1 MLAHLKIKT
10 TKKEE
15 KKRKNIRCYLAQGDA
30 CFPNRFYQPRQLTYF
45 IRLVYDILH
54 TIIALI
60 KHILLLIVL
69 HFCFVFTFTIC
80 KPFQKF
86 VLVVKK
92 IADNELYVFPLVVR
106 FVWFSPP
113 NNCCQIWICWL
124 VGNLVYLLHL
134 SKDIISIPAR
144 RSVPLA
150 SRLKN
155 TLIGIFLMISQTL
168 SRAV

>member
-1 MLAHLKIKT
+1 MFVKSVLTLTDSLTDSLTASLLERPVTLKISCAGIKD
-10 TKKEE
+10 KKEI
-15 KKRKNIRCYLAQGDA
+15 KKERKNIRCYLAQGDA

-69 HFCFVFTFTIC
+69 HFCFVFSFTIC
-80 KPFQKF
+80 QPFQKF

-106 FVWFSPP
+106 F
-113 NNCCQIWICWL
+113 I
-124 VGNLVYLLHL
+124 
-134 SKDIISIPAR
+134 
-144 RSVPLA
+144 
-150 SRLKN
+150 
-155 TLIGIFLMISQTL
+155 
-168 SRAV
+168 